1 MVEAKLK
8 WVGGRRFEGVSTWGF
23 PIATDISKNSGG
35 AESGYRPT
43 ELLMFALAGCT
54 GVDVVNILEK
64 MRQKITGVEVTV
76 TGRQPE
82 SFPKPF
88 NLDGKVSLV
97 FGTHTHIPSADERI
111 LPLGTAF
118 ISDVGMTGP
127 HNSVIGENPG
137 LRVRKNI
144 YQEAIRSDVAEAPPY
159 EVNAALVEVDPETGR
174 AISIRRLRQILDKL
188 A

>member
-23 PIATDISKNSGG
+23 PVATDVSKNSGG

-64 MRQKITGVEVTV
+64 MRQKISGVEVTV

-82 SFPKPF
+82 SYPKPF
-88 NLDGKVSLV
+88 NHIEVKYV
-97 FGTHTHIPSADERI
+97 FR
-111 LPLGTAF
+111 
-118 ISDVGMTGP
+118 
-127 HNSVIGENPG
+127 GE
-137 LRVRKNI
+137 K
-144 YQEAIRSDVAEAPPY
+144 
-159 EVNAALVEVDPETGR
+159 
-174 AISIRRLRQILDKL
+174 LDKEKVRQAVELSEGKYCSVGQTL
-188 A
+188 AGVAKIVSTIEIVEE

>member
-64 MRQKITGVEVTV
+64 MRQKITSVEVTV
-76 TGRQPE
+76 TGQQPE

-88 NLDGKVSLV
+88 N
-97 FGTHTHIPSADERI
+97 HIEVKYLFR
-111 LPLGTAF
+111 
-118 ISDVGMTGP
+118 
-127 HNSVIGENPG
+127 GEN
-137 LRVRKNI
+137 LDREKVRQAVELSEGK
-144 YQEAIRSDVAEAPPY
+144 YCSVSQTLAGVAKIVSTIEI
-159 EVNAALVEVDPETGR
+159 VEE
-174 AISIRRLRQILDKL
+174 
-188 A
+188 